1 MSDAGVWLV
10 LGLLLGA
17 LVVLVIKHLGV
28 SRDFI
33 ELRREAD
40 HMRLQLSLQREEE
53 GKRVSRYRKKV
64 EALKGAVEQGAI
76 RTLFQPVV
84 HLGSGDVVGMEALS
98 RFADDRS
105 PETWFSEAAQLGIEV
120 QLEMAALDRALGQ
133 LDRMSSGFICL
144 NVSPSTIATPE
155 FTGSLAQADVPND
168 RIVVELTEHA
178 LIENYEQVRDSVDKL
193 RAMGVRLAVDDVG
206 AGFSTLRHVLQLHP
220 DIVKLDRSLV
230 AGLNK
235 DGAQLHMVS
244 ALARVAQQMD
254 AVVIAE
260 GIEEP
265 DEVNALWSVGVE
277 LGQGFLLAVPD
288 PEPMSSVEWSPT
300 RPYRSDGL
308 TREYLIP

>member
-53 GKRVSRYRKKV
+53 GKRVTRYRKKV

-84 HLGSGDVVGMEALS
+84 HLGSGEVVGMEALS

-105 PETWFSEAAQLGIEV
+105 PETWFKEAAQLGIEV

-133 LDRMSSGFICL
+133 LGRMSSGFICL

-254 AVVIAE
+254 AAVIAE
-260 GIEEP
+260 GIELP

-288 PEPMSSVEWSPT
+288 PEPMTSVEWSPT
-300 RPYRSDGL
+300 RPYQADGL